1 MIDWSK
7 MKTAE
12 DLAHEQAE
20 SQKAAARSD
29 ALAYLAKTD
38 WLIARANDPS
48 SGEPVP
54 GDVIEKRAAARKV
67 ASA

>member
-1 MIDWSK
+1 MLK
-7 MKTAE
+7 FKTKAQREE
-12 DLAHEQAE
+12 DRQAANRE
-20 SQKAAARSD
+20 AARAE